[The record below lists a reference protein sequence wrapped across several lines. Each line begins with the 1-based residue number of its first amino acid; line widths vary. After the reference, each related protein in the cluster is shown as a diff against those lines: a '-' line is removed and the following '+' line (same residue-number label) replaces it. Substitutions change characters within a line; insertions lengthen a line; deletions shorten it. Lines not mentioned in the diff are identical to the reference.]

1 MHYKGRSESH
11 MITDGESE
19 SHDHRWGVRVTC
31 ITRGG
36 VRSHMITDGES
47 ESHALQGEE

>member
-1 MHYKGRSESH
+1 

-19 SHDHRWGVRVTC
+19 SHDHRWGVRVTWSQM
-31 ITRGG
+31 GSQ
-36 VRSHMITDGES
+36 SHMITDGES